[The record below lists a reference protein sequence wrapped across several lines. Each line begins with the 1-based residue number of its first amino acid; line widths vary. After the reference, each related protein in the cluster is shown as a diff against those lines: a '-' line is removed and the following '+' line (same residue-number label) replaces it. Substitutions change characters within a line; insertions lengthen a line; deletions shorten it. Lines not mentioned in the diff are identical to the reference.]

1 MTPLC
6 KPLLTAAL
14 LSLCAGQATLASA
27 EGPTSA
33 SDYSSAYTT
42 CMDSN
47 SSTTGMVSCAADETK
62 RQDARLNANYQAGM
76 KTLEG
81 TKRTAMRDAQRLWI
95 QFRDADCAVEAGL
108 TGGTL
113 DRINA
118 QMCLLKATKVRA
130 DTLAVRFQ
138 PQDL

>member
-27 EGPTSA
+27 EGSTSA

-81 TKRTAMRDAQRLWI
+81 TKRTAMGDAQRLWI

>member
-14 LSLCAGQATLASA
+14 LSLCAGQATLAST

-95 QFRDADCAVEAGL
+95 QFRDAEAGL

>member
-27 EGPTSA
+27 EDSTSA

-47 SSTTGMVSCAADETK
+47 SSTTGMVNCAADETK

-81 TKRTAMRDAQRLWI
+81 TKRTAMRDAQRRWI